1 MNKCLSNLD
10 SRADKQRFL
19 EANHAAF
26 MIPKK
31 FDAATYQ
38 NKIEEVSS
46 CVLSA
51 SVSILARHEV
61 TVQCKH
67 ASRFFMCFIN
77 SFLRA
82 RLFVLNSKDSNG
94 RWFMNVISLKLKGG
108 VELSVVPQI
117 REEFESRYVQLHK
130 RLTSLR
136 AESEEVWKT
145 LETAENSLMDM
156 ISAKDYDMTGQFVSA
171 ANDDELNT
179 TLGGIGK
186 YSTPSVQV
194 PLKQPEAALLKLR
207 ADRQETEDFYLNVR
221 LVTLA
226 NH

>member
-38 NKIEEVSS
+38 NKIDEVRPTRNKKDRDIFFFLFLNYYHIFSPFWMEWS
-46 CVLSA
+46 LS
-51 SVSILARHEV
+51 
-61 TVQCKH
+61 T
-67 ASRFFMCFIN
+67 SRFVRFQ
-77 SFLRA
+77 
-82 RLFVLNSKDSNG
+82 
-94 RWFMNVISLKLKGG
+94 GG
-108 VELSVVPQI
+108 FELMMVPQV
-117 REEFESRYVQLHK
+117 REEFESRYLQLHK

-145 LETAENSLMDM
+145 LETAESSLMEM
-156 ISAKDYDMTGQFVSA
+156 ISAKDYDVTPYFTSA
-171 ANDDELNT
+171 ATIDDD
-179 TLGGIGK
+179 K
-186 YSTPSVQV
+186 FPPSTA

-207 ADRQETEDFYLNVR
+207 ADRQETEDFYLNVIDD
-221 LVTLA
+221 
-226 NH
+226 